1 VAGGEVIELRHIER
15 TLKLKIE
22 RRQVNWA
29 NAERSEH
36 VVQNTLASRTL
47 TRLPGEIFA

>member
-1 VAGGEVIELRHIER
+1 
-15 TLKLKIE
+15 LKLRVE
-22 RRQVNWA
+22 RKQVDWS
-29 NAERSEH
+29 NAQRSQH